1 MFPSSVQEEE
11 AHLRAALRASAAEAS
26 PSSARG
32 SGVSERGARRDR
44 QPPRSVRDIGTAFY
58 PTRATVPGGSRARG
72 AYGAGPRGARPSAS
86 SEPRSPVARGESLAF
101 AAQLDEALRR
111 SKEEADLAEA
121 LRRSALETRTRRKD
135 ADKMTPIRGI
145 RRGYAASPPG
155 DARSHFEDEARDVA
169 AAAFLSVAFGATR
182 RAESER
188 DGTGARGT
196 RETTRDDGDSEDD
209 DERARDDTLVALER
223 SAAESRAREALE
235 REALERLWAEAAA
248 AAERERERERV
259 AAAAA
264 DAAARE
270 ARREARREAEREARD
285 AARRER
291 KRAAEAEAEAEK
303 AETARRAAESET
315 ASAAVART
323 LGRLDLP
330 RALAAV
336 GFAPSDAAS
345 AAAVRRA
352 YRRAALRF
360 HPDRTRGLSVAE
372 RARGEEVWKALGS
385 KMEAFE
391 RTAA

>member
-72 AYGAGPRGARPSAS
+72 AYGAEPRGARPSAS

-223 SAAESRAREALE
+223 SAAESRA

>member
-72 AYGAGPRGARPSAS
+72 AYGAEPRGARPSAS

-235 REALERLWAEAAA
+235 RLWAEAAA

-264 DAAARE
+264 DAAA
-270 ARREARREAEREARD
+270 REARREAEREARD